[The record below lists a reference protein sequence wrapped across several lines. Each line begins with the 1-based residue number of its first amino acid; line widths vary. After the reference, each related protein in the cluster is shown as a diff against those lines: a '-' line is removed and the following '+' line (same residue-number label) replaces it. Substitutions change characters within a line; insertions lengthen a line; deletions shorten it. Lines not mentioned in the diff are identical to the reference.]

1 MAQEDPYQPYD
12 DGMYLATSYTDGE
25 NVDVTM
31 EMAVRWPSEAFMK
44 ETAALLE
51 GLDTP
56 SPSNA
61 VIEQMLTDETKDYF
75 AGKKS
80 LDETVGSLA
89 QKLNLYLSE

>member
-1 MAQEDPYQPYD
+1 M
-12 DGMYLATSYTDGE
+12 
-25 NVDVTM
+25 
-31 EMAVRWPSEAFMK
+31 
-44 ETAALLE
+44 LE